1 MRIIP
6 HISFYSVVICEISVT
21 KVDELEEILLLDK
34 HRKFSKTK
42 ISKERALALELEIL
56 ERKRGEF

>member
-1 MRIIP
+1 MKETTYLKDVYE
-6 HISFYSVVICEISVT
+6 SEISVT

>member
-1 MRIIP
+1 MKEKTYLKDLYE
-6 HISFYSVVICEISVT
+6 SEIT
-21 KVDELEEILLLDK
+21 LTTIDDLEEILYLDQ

-56 ERKRGEF
+56 ERKRGEY

>member
-1 MRIIP
+1 MKEKTYLKDLYE
-6 HISFYSVVICEISVT
+6 SEITVT
-21 KVDELEEILLLDK
+21 AIDDLEEILYLDQ

>member
-1 MRIIP
+1 MKEKTYLKDLYE
-6 HISFYSVVICEISVT
+6 SEISVT
-21 KVDELEEILLLDK
+21 KVDDLEEVLLLDK

>member
-1 MRIIP
+1 MKEKTYLKDLYE
-6 HISFYSVVICEISVT
+6 SEISVT
-21 KVDELEEILLLDK
+21 TIDELEEVLLLQQHQK
-34 HRKFSKTK
+34 YGTSK

>member
-1 MRIIP
+1 MKEKTYLKDLYE
-6 HISFYSVVICEISVT
+6 SEVVVTSVE
-21 KVDELEEILLLDK
+21 ELEEVLILDK

-56 ERKRGEF
+56 ERKRGEY

>member
-1 MRIIP
+1 MKEKTYLKDLYE
-6 HISFYSVVICEISVT
+6 SEISVT
-21 KVDELEEILLLDK
+21 SVEDLEEVLYLDQ

-56 ERKRGEF
+56 ERKRGEY

>member
-1 MRIIP
+1 MKEKTYLKELYE
-6 HISFYSVVICEISVT
+6 SEISVT
-21 KVDELEEILLLDK
+21 KVDDLEEVLLLDK

>member
-1 MRIIP
+1 MKEKTYLKDLYE
-6 HISFYSVVICEISVT
+6 SEITVT
-21 KVDELEEILLLDK
+21 TIDDLEEILYLDQ

-56 ERKRGEF
+56 ERKRGEY

>member
-1 MRIIP
+1 MKEKTYLKDLYE
-6 HISFYSVVICEISVT
+6 SEISVT
-21 KVDELEEILLLDK
+21 NIDDLEEILYLDQ

>member
-1 MRIIP
+1 MKEKTYLKDLYE
-6 HISFYSVVICEISVT
+6 SEISVT
-21 KVDELEEILLLDK
+21 KVDELEEVLLLDK

>member
-1 MRIIP
+1 MKEKTYLKDLYE
-6 HISFYSVVICEISVT
+6 SEISVT
-21 KVDELEEILLLDK
+21 TIDDLEEILYLDQ

-56 ERKRGEF
+56 ERKRGEY

>member
-1 MRIIP
+1 MKEKTYLKDLYE
-6 HISFYSVVICEISVT
+6 SELSVT
-21 KVDELEEILLLDK
+21 TIDDLEEILLLDK

>member
-1 MRIIP
+1 MKEKTYLKELYE
-6 HISFYSVVICEISVT
+6 SEIALTSIE
-21 KVDELEEILLLDK
+21 DLEEVLLLDK

-56 ERKRGEF
+56 ERKRGEY

>member
-1 MRIIP
+1 MKEKTYLKDLYE
-6 HISFYSVVICEISVT
+6 SEISVT
-21 KVDELEEILLLDK
+21 TIDDLEEILYLDQ

>member
-1 MRIIP
+1 MKEKTYLKDLYE
-6 HISFYSVVICEISVT
+6 SEVAVT
-21 KVDELEEILLLDK
+21 SIEELEEVLILDK

-56 ERKRGEF
+56 ERKRGEY

>member
-1 MRIIP
+1 MKETTYLKDLYE
-6 HISFYSVVICEISVT
+6 SEISVT

>member
-1 MRIIP
+1 MKEKTYLKDIYE
-6 HISFYSVVICEISVT
+6 SEISVT
-21 KVDELEEILLLDK
+21 KVDDLEEVLLLDK

>member
-1 MRIIP
+1 MKEKTYLKDLYE
-6 HISFYSVVICEISVT
+6 SEISVT
-21 KVDELEEILLLDK
+21 SIEDLEEVLLLDQ

>member
-1 MRIIP
+1 MKEKTYLKDLYE
-6 HISFYSVVICEISVT
+6 SEITVT
-21 KVDELEEILLLDK
+21 AIDDLEEILYLDQ

-56 ERKRGEF
+56 ERKRGEY

>member
-1 MRIIP
+1 MKEKTYLKDLYE
-6 HISFYSVVICEISVT
+6 SEISVT
-21 KVDELEEILLLDK
+21 SIEDLEEVLLLDK

-42 ISKERALALELEIL
+42 ISKERELALELEIL

>member
-1 MRIIP
+1 MKEKTYLKDLYESEITVTRI
-6 HISFYSVVICEISVT
+6 
-21 KVDELEEILLLDK
+21 DDLEEILYLDQ

-56 ERKRGEF
+56 ERKRGEY